1 MENKKE
7 IMKQVWNDIFN
18 NEHCTCRDF
27 EDYWNWKISE
37 KEMKISKEEFDFR
50 IKCVELC
57 LEDIKNND
65 KPLRSLFDINIATD
79 LDDKEC
85 LDWYGGL
92 INQ

>member
-27 EDYWNWKISE
+27 EDYWNWKMSE
-37 KEMKISKEEFDFR
+37 KEMEISKEEFNFR

-57 LEDIKNND
+57 LEDIKGGSD
-65 KPLRSLFDINIATD
+65 PLRCLFDINIATD
-79 LDDKEC
+79 LDDKEKT
-85 LDWYGGL
+85 
-92 INQ
+92 NK